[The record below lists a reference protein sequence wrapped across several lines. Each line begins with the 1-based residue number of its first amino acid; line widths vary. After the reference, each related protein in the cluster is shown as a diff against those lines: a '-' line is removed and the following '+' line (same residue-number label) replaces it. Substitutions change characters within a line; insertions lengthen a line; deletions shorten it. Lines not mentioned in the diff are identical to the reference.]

1 LVHRDVKLIVAT
13 GLGSAVVAKAAT
25 KTIPIVFL
33 GADDPVRFGLVASL
47 SHPGG
52 NATGLNVL
60 TSELLSKRLALAREL
75 VPNVPIAVLTNPTS
89 PEAPLQVRDMQ
100 LAAGAV
106 SQPILFVNAADEREF
121 DAAIGEARQKAGA
134 LIVSNDAYFNSRRN
148 ELVALAAKHRMPAIF
163 DRREYAAVGG
173 LVSYGTHY
181 ADAYRKLGDYTARI
195 LKGTKPTELPVEQVT
210 RFELVL
216 NMKTAKAL
224 GLTFPQTIQVS
235 ADEVIE

>member
-1 LVHRDVKLIVAT
+1 MSESSMRPSARHGKKPARLSLAT
-13 GLGSAVVAKAAT
+13 TRILTVV
-25 KTIPIVFL
+25 
-33 GADDPVRFGLVASL
+33 
-47 SHPGG
+47 
-52 NATGLNVL
+52 
-60 TSELLSKRLALAREL
+60 E
-75 VPNVPIAVLTNPTS
+75 
-89 PEAPLQVRDMQ
+89 
-100 LAAGAV
+100 
-106 SQPILFVNAADEREF
+106 
-121 DAAIGEARQKAGA
+121 
-134 LIVSNDAYFNSRRN
+134 N

>member
-1 LVHRDVKLIVAT
+1 
-13 GLGSAVVAKAAT
+13 
-25 KTIPIVFL
+25 
-33 GADDPVRFGLVASL
+33 
-47 SHPGG
+47 
-52 NATGLNVL
+52 
-60 TSELLSKRLALAREL
+60 
-75 VPNVPIAVLTNPTS
+75 
-89 PEAPLQVRDMQ
+89 
-100 LAAGAV
+100 
-106 SQPILFVNAADEREF
+106 
-121 DAAIGEARQKAGA
+121 
-134 LIVSNDAYFNSRRN
+134 
-148 ELVALAAKHRMPAIF
+148 MPAIF